1 MRVIFELSMPRNN
14 SWNNQWS
21 GKNNTYTVA
30 KTITDKKFNSL
41 DDYYTY
47 DFGDGWMAGV
57 SVRPA
62 KPREKVSGKFCG
74 YEWMI
79 NSILSKG
86 LIEAK

>member
-14 SWNNQWS
+14 SWNNRWS
-21 GKNNTYTVA
+21 GEKDIYTVA
-30 KTITDKKFNSL
+30 KTITPKKFKSL

-57 SVRPA
+57 GVRAA
-62 KPREKVSGKFCG
+62 KPREKASGKFCG

-79 NSILSKG
+79 SSILCKG
-86 LIEAK
+86 CIEAK